1 MTKIKKYPIKNPVS
15 SDKFVGSDSENSD
28 KTVNFSFDGVLA
40 LLNSLNEYEAISYVF
55 STESSGELD
64 ENGIGYF
71 ISENDIINPGDL
83 TKIIVSKSIVSGIDL
98 SELFTYMNVN
108 KANFVLKLRN
118 ISDPNNFVYLNI
130 VSVTEEEFSFSFSV
144 SVNGTGGFLGEL
156 VDTKMYSFLFETVS
170 STATGLTE
178 QLDFEAN
185 GTDDFIDIGTTAI
198 VKSVFYGS
206 VIQLKENW
214 SQTDNIVTFTFI
226 PDAGAGYKNLTFI

>member
-1 MTKIKKYPIKNPVS
+1 MTKIKKYPIKTPVS

-55 STESSGELD
+55 SAESSGELD
-64 ENGIGYF
+64 ENGVGYF
-71 ISENDIINPGDL
+71 ISENDIVDPEDL

-98 SELFTYMNVN
+98 SELFTYMGVN
-108 KANFVLKLRN
+108 KANFVIKLRN
-118 ISDPNNFVYLNI
+118 ISDPNNFIYLNI

-144 SVNGTGGFLGEL
+144 SVNETGGFLGEL
-156 VDTKMYSFLFETVS
+156 VDAKMYSFLFETVS

-226 PDAGAGYKNLTFI
+226 PDAGEGYKNLTFI